1 LRDLQESTSW
11 LLIDA
16 ALEHSSLIPRESF
29 VDGHCASVP
38 RMPRIKDFSRFNIMG
53 VALSS
58 CTTRSATTR
67 VKENLILLPLLTEG
81 ARNRK
86 AAVRCRERLGG
97 LLKYY

>member
-1 LRDLQESTSW
+1 LRDLQEPTSW

-38 RMPRIKDFSRFNIMG
+38 RMPRIKDFSRFDIMG

-58 CTTRSATTR
+58 CTTGSATIRAKTIGFCFLR
-67 VKENLILLPLLTEG
+67 GQRQWRTWEQYGVENDWE
-81 ARNRK
+81 
-86 AAVRCRERLGG
+86 VC
-97 LLKYY
+97 